1 MGSEMCI
8 RDSFFTVRDLL
19 DQGVPGEVIRFVMLS
34 THYRK
39 PMDWT
44 EKKRREAHT
53 ALSNIYEKFE
63 SALHNVHSKKV
74 RGRLPEWRTESL
86 PSPSSDLLDALADD
100 LNTVEAIR
108 VFREH
113 SKYADATNVQDQ
125 LQVISNGIMLGLL
138 SKNTLASA
146 IIARRAYDLD
156 ALETYLRE
164 ARDAALLTKD
174 FSLVDR
180 LKVALTEAGVE
191 VRMSKTEVKLLQGPD
206 FDPAKLETLK

>member
-1 MGSEMCI
+1 
-8 RDSFFTVRDLL
+8 
-19 DQGVPGEVIRFVMLS
+19 
-34 THYRK
+34 
-39 PMDWT
+39 
-44 EKKRREAHT
+44 
-53 ALSNIYEKFE
+53 
-63 SALHNVHSKKV
+63 
-74 RGRLPEWRTESL
+74 
-86 PSPSSDLLDALADD
+86 
-100 LNTVEAIR
+100 
-108 VFREH
+108 
-113 SKYADATNVQDQ
+113 
-125 LQVISNGIMLGLL
+125 MLGLL

-164 ARDAALLTKD
+164 ACDAALLTKD